1 MSIFNNFPAVGVG
14 GDTSDATATA
24 ADILQGKTAYGAD
37 GKITGTIP
45 SVEGKQI
52 VPKAAGQIAVAGNVY
67 TTGAR
72 IIPKEDNF
80 IPANIR
86 KDVSIWGVVGTL
98 DPGSTPTPDP
108 NLIPANVKAGVTI
121 DGVTGTF
128 TSDANATAESMQQ
141 GVSAY
146 VKGQRVVGT
155 APIQAA
161 KTVTPT
167 TTEQIAVASGSF
179 TSGEVKVEG
188 DANLVA
194 ENIKEGVSIFGVMGT
209 LDPGSTPTP
218 DPNLIPANVKA
229 GVTIDGV
236 TGTFTSDANATAESM
251 QQGVSAYVK
260 GQRVV
265 GTAPIQAAKTVT
277 PTTTEQIAV
286 ASGSF
291 TSGEVKVE
299 GDANLVAENIKE
311 GVSIFGVTG
320 TLAGGGG
327 SGVTTYSHLDTWQQ
341 ISMGS
346 SLTITMDHQPTVI
359 VFYVSNA
366 MTTTAQSTASSVT
379 LNTTGNFVATS
390 RTDNGPSIPRPTIT
404 STGFTYSY
412 GAGANCWIKY
422 VAY

>member
-1 MSIFNNFPAVGVG
+1 MSIFNNFPAVSTGA
-14 GDTSDATATA
+14 DTSDATATPN
-24 ADILQGKTAYGAD
+24 DILEGKTAYGAD

-121 DGVTGTF
+121 DGITGTFTSDATITADYILDGFSGYANGEKITGNIPSKDAATYTPGTADQYINANQYLSGAQKISGDANLVAANIAQGKEIFGVTGTF
-128 TSDANATAESMQQ
+128 TSDANATAESMQL

-146 VKGQRVVGT
+146 VNGTRVVGT

-167 TTEQIAVASGSF
+167 TTEQTAVASGSF
-179 TSGEVKVEG
+179 TTGAVKV
-188 DANLVA
+188 A
-194 ENIKEGVSIFGVMGT
+194 
-209 LDPGSTPTP
+209 
-218 DPNLIPANVKA
+218 
-229 GVTIDGV
+229 
-236 TGTFTSDANATAESM
+236 
-251 QQGVSAYVK
+251 
-260 GQRVV
+260 
-265 GTAPIQAAKTVT
+265 
-277 PTTTEQIAV
+277 
-286 ASGSF
+286 
-291 TSGEVKVE
+291 

-327 SGVTTYSHLDTWQQ
+327 SGGQIFTTGIAGQTQQTIIEIGFVPTSWMVTCTYVRNNITYNNFKSNYNGTIIGNTSGDPWQWQ
-341 ISMGS
+341 
-346 SLTITMDHQPTVI
+346 LQ
-359 VFYVSNA
+359 
-366 MTTTAQSTASSVT
+366 
-379 LNTTGNFVATS
+379 NTTLKFIGPGIYTS
-390 RTDNGPSIPRPTIT
+390 LSNVCII
-404 STGFTYSY
+404 
-412 GAGANCWIKY
+412 AVKE
-422 VAY
+422 

>member
-1 MSIFNNFPAVGVG
+1 MSIFNNFPAIGAG
-14 GDTSDATATA
+14 GDTSDATATPN
-24 ADILQGKTAYGAD
+24 DILKGKTAYGAD
-37 GKITGTIP
+37 GKISGTIP

-98 DPGSTPTPDP
+98 DPGSTPAPDP

-121 DGVTGTF
+121 DGITGTF
-128 TSDANATAESMQQ
+128 TNDATITADYILDGFSGYANGEKITGNIPSKDAAT
-141 GVSAY
+141 Y
-146 VKGQRVVGT
+146 TPGT
-155 APIQAA
+155 ADQYINA
-161 KTVTPT
+161 
-167 TTEQIAVASGSF
+167 EQYLSGAQKIA
-179 TSGEVKVEG
+179 G

-194 ENIKEGVSIFGVMGT
+194 ANIAQGKEIF
-209 LDPGSTPTP
+209 
-218 DPNLIPANVKA
+218 
-229 GVTIDGV
+229 GV

-251 QQGVSAYVK
+251 QLGVSAYVN
-260 GQRVV
+260 GARVV
-265 GTAPIQAAKTVT
+265 GTAPIQDAKTVT
-277 PTTTEQIAV
+277 PTTTEQTAV

-291 TSGEVKVE
+291 TTGAVKVA

-327 SGVTTYSHLDTWQQ
+327 GGGVTTYSHLDSWQQ
-341 ISMGS
+341 IGIGQT
-346 SLTITMDHQPTVI
+346 LTVTMDHQPTVI

-366 MTTTAQSTASSVT
+366 MITTTQSTASSVT
-379 LNTTGNFVATS
+379 LNTSRNIVASS
-390 RTDNGPSIPRPTIT
+390 RADNGPNVPEPTII
-404 STGFTYSY
+404 STGFTYSNPS
-412 GAGANCWIKY
+412 GANCWVKY

>member
-1 MSIFNNFPAVGVG
+1 MSIFNNFPAVGAG

-121 DGVTGTF
+121 DGITGTF
-128 TSDANATAESMQQ
+128 TNDATITADYILDGFSGYANGEKITGNIPSKDAATYTPGTADQYINAEQYLSGAQKIEGDANLTAGNIAQGKEIFGVTGTYTNDANATAESMQL

-146 VKGQRVVGT
+146 VKGARVVGT

-167 TTEQIAVASGSF
+167 TTEQTAVASGSF
-179 TSGEVKVEG
+179 TTGAVKVAG

-194 ENIKEGVSIFGVMGT
+194 ENIKDGVSIFGV
-209 LDPGSTPTP
+209 L
-218 DPNLIPANVKA
+218 
-229 GVTIDGV
+229 
-236 TGTFTSDANATAESM
+236 
-251 QQGVSAYVK
+251 
-260 GQRVV
+260 
-265 GTAPIQAAKTVT
+265 
-277 PTTTEQIAV
+277 
-286 ASGSF
+286 
-291 TSGEVKVE
+291 
-299 GDANLVAENIKE
+299 
-311 GVSIFGVTG
+311 G

-327 SGVTTYSHLDTWQQ
+327 EVEGKFVSAGNTGTANVLLTCNFTPTWALIGGHFEQSGGQNGAMYLANGVVSRSTTVHGAMENINLEISGNNVQIHRGGFSGCVIAGNGTPPNFDT
-341 ISMGS
+341 
-346 SLTITMDHQPTVI
+346 TP
-359 VFYVSNA
+359 Y
-366 MTTTAQSTASSVT
+366 
-379 LNTTGNFVATS
+379 
-390 RTDNGPSIPRPTIT
+390 
-404 STGFTYSY
+404 
-412 GAGANCWIKY
+412 
-422 VAY
+422 

>member
-1 MSIFNNFPAVGVG
+1 MSIFNNFPAVGAG

-52 VPKAAGQIAVAGNVY
+52 VPKASGQIAVAGNVY

-98 DPGSTPTPDP
+98 DPGSTPVPDP

-121 DGVTGTF
+121 DGITGTF
-128 TSDANATAESMQQ
+128 TSDATITADYILDGFSGYANGEKITGNIPSKDAATYTPSTTDQYINA
-141 GVSAY
+141 
-146 VKGQRVVGT
+146 
-155 APIQAA
+155 
-161 KTVTPT
+161 
-167 TTEQIAVASGSF
+167 EQYLSGAQKIA
-179 TSGEVKVEG
+179 G
-188 DANLVA
+188 DANLTA
-194 ENIKEGVSIFGVMGT
+194 GNIAQGKEIF
-209 LDPGSTPTP
+209 
-218 DPNLIPANVKA
+218 
-229 GVTIDGV
+229 GV

-251 QQGVSAYVK
+251 QLGVSAYVN
-260 GQRVV
+260 GTRVV
-265 GTAPIQAAKTVT
+265 GTAPIQEAKTVT
-277 PTTTEQIAV
+277 PTTTEQTAV

-291 TSGEVKVE
+291 TTGAVKVA

-327 SGVTTYSHLDTWQQ
+327 GVTTYSHLDTWQQ
-341 ISMGS
+341 INVGNT
-346 SLTITMDHQPTVI
+346 LTVTMDHQPTVI
-359 VFYVSNA
+359 AFYVSST
-366 MTTTAQSTASSVT
+366 MIPTPQTTASSVT
-379 LNTTGNFVATS
+379 LNTTRNIVADS
-390 RTDNGPSIPRPTIT
+390 RDKNGPSIPTPTIT

-412 GAGANCWIKY
+412 GQSANCWVKY

>member
-1 MSIFNNFPAVGVG
+1 MSIFNNFPAVGAG
-14 GDTSDATATA
+14 GDTSDATATP
-24 ADILQGKTAYGAD
+24 ADILKGKTAYGAD

-128 TSDANATAESMQQ
+128 TNDATITADYILDGFSGYAQGEKITGNIPSKDAAT
-141 GVSAY
+141 Y
-146 VKGQRVVGT
+146 TPGT
-155 APIQAA
+155 ADQYINANQYL
-161 KTVTPT
+161 
-167 TTEQIAVASGSF
+167 SGAQKIS
-179 TSGEVKVEG
+179 G

-194 ENIKEGVSIFGVMGT
+194 ANIAQGKEIF
-209 LDPGSTPTP
+209 
-218 DPNLIPANVKA
+218 
-229 GVTIDGV
+229 GV

-251 QQGVSAYVK
+251 QLGVSAYVN
-260 GQRVV
+260 GERVV

-277 PTTTEQIAV
+277 PSTTEQTAV

-291 TSGEVKVE
+291 TSGAVKVA

-327 SGVTTYSHLDTWQQ
+327 GGGVTTYSHLDTWQQ
-341 ISMGS
+341 VSMGKT
-346 SLTITMDHQPTVI
+346 LTVTMDHQPTVI
-359 VFYVSNA
+359 VFYVSNTM
-366 MTTTAQSTASSVT
+366 MTSTQSTASSVT

-390 RTDNGPSIPRPTIT
+390 RADNGPSIPQPTIT
-404 STGFTYSY
+404 STGFTYSH
-412 GAGANCWIKY
+412 GSGANCWIKY

>member
-24 ADILQGKTAYGAD
+24 ADILRGKTAYGAD

-128 TSDANATAESMQQ
+128 TSDANATAESMQL

-146 VKGQRVVGT
+146 VNGERVVGT

-167 TTEQIAVASGSF
+167 TTEQTAVASGSF
-179 TSGEVKVEG
+179 TTGAVKVAG

-194 ENIKEGVSIFGVMGT
+194 ENIKDGVSIFGVMGT
-209 LDPGSTPTP
+209 L
-218 DPNLIPANVKA
+218 
-229 GVTIDGV
+229 
-236 TGTFTSDANATAESM
+236 
-251 QQGVSAYVK
+251 
-260 GQRVV
+260 
-265 GTAPIQAAKTVT
+265 
-277 PTTTEQIAV
+277 
-286 ASGSF
+286 
-291 TSGEVKVE
+291 
-299 GDANLVAENIKE
+299 
-311 GVSIFGVTG
+311 
-320 TLAGGGG
+320 AGGGG
-327 SGVTTYSHLDTWQQ
+327 GQIFTTGIQGETQQTTIDIGFVPTSWMITCTYVRNSITYNNFKSIYNGTTIGNTSGDPWQWQ
-341 ISMGS
+341 
-346 SLTITMDHQPTVI
+346 LQ
-359 VFYVSNA
+359 
-366 MTTTAQSTASSVT
+366 
-379 LNTTGNFVATS
+379 NTTLTFTGPGIYTS
-390 RTDNGPSIPRPTIT
+390 LSNLCLI
-404 STGFTYSY
+404 
-412 GAGANCWIKY
+412 AVKE
-422 VAY
+422 

>member
-1 MSIFNNFPAVGVG
+1 MSIFNNFPAVGAG

-98 DPGSTPTPDP
+98 DQGSTPAPDP

-128 TSDANATAESMQQ
+128 TNDATITADYILDGFSGYANGEKITGNIPSKDAAT
-141 GVSAY
+141 Y
-146 VKGQRVVGT
+146 TPGT
-155 APIQAA
+155 ADQYISA
-161 KTVTPT
+161 
-167 TTEQIAVASGSF
+167 EQYLSGAQKIS
-179 TSGEVKVEG
+179 G
-188 DANLVA
+188 DANLVSG
-194 ENIKEGVSIFGVMGT
+194 NIAQGKEIF
-209 LDPGSTPTP
+209 
-218 DPNLIPANVKA
+218 
-229 GVTIDGV
+229 GV

-251 QQGVSAYVK
+251 QLGVSAYVK

-265 GTAPIQAAKTVT
+265 GTAPVQAAKTVT
-277 PTTTEQIAV
+277 PTTTEQTAV

-291 TSGEVKVE
+291 TSGEVKVA

-327 SGVTTYSHLDTWQQ
+327 GVTTYSHLDTWQQ
-341 ISMGS
+341 INVGNT
-346 SLTITMDHQPTVI
+346 LTVTMDHQPTVI
-359 VFYVSNA
+359 AFYVSSA
-366 MTTTAQSTASSVT
+366 MIPTPKTTASSVT
-379 LNTTGNFVATS
+379 LNTTRNIVADS
-390 RTDNGPSIPRPTIT
+390 RDENGPSIPAPTIT

-412 GAGANCWIKY
+412 GQGANCWVKY

>member
-14 GDTSDATATA
+14 ADTSDATATP
-24 ADILQGKTAYGAD
+24 ADILKGKTAYGAD

-52 VPKAAGQIAVAGNVY
+52 VPKATGQIAVAGNVY

-108 NLIPANVKAGVTI
+108 NLLPANIKDGVTI
-121 DGVTGTF
+121 DGVTGTFTSDATITADYILDGFSGYAQGAKITGNIPSKDTATYTPGTADQYINAEQYLSGSQKIAGDANLVAGNIAQGKAIFGVTGTF
-128 TSDANATAESMQQ
+128 TSDANATAESMQL

-146 VKGQRVVGT
+146 VKGTRVVGT

-167 TTEQIAVASGSF
+167 TTEQTAVASGSF
-179 TSGEVKVEG
+179 TSGAVKVAG

-194 ENIKEGVSIFGVMGT
+194 ENIM
-209 LDPGSTPTP
+209 D
-218 DPNLIPANVKA
+218 
-229 GVTIDGV
+229 
-236 TGTFTSDANATAESM
+236 
-251 QQGVSAYVK
+251 
-260 GQRVV
+260 
-265 GTAPIQAAKTVT
+265 
-277 PTTTEQIAV
+277 
-286 ASGSF
+286 
-291 TSGEVKVE
+291 
-299 GDANLVAENIKE
+299 

-327 SGVTTYSHLDTWQQ
+327 EVQGKFVKAGTYGQTTPSVMLECNFTPTWALCGGYFSYSG
-341 ISMGS
+341 GS
-346 SLTITMDHQPTVI
+346 SGAQYIANGTLYRSTTRSGPITSIDMQIIGNNVQINKGSFEGSVIAGSGEPPAFDTTQPT
-359 VFYVSNA
+359 
-366 MTTTAQSTASSVT
+366 
-379 LNTTGNFVATS
+379 TS
-390 RTDNGPSIPRPTIT
+390 DEPGEPDETI
-404 STGFTYSY
+404 
-412 GAGANCWIKY
+412 
-422 VAY
+422 

>member
-1 MSIFNNFPAVGVG
+1 MSIFNNFPAVGAG

-45 SVEGKQI
+45 SAEGKQI

-128 TSDANATAESMQQ
+128 TSDATITADYILDGFSGYANGEKITGNIPSKDAATYTPGTSDQFINAEQYLSGAQKITGDANLTADNIAQGKEIFGVTGTYTNDANATAESMQL

-146 VKGQRVVGT
+146 VKGTRVVGT

-167 TTEQIAVASGSF
+167 TTEQTAVASGSF
-179 TSGEVKVEG
+179 TTGAVKVAG
-188 DANLVA
+188 DANLVP
-194 ENIKEGVSIFGVMGT
+194 ENIKDGVSIFGVMGT
-209 LDPGSTPTP
+209 L
-218 DPNLIPANVKA
+218 
-229 GVTIDGV
+229 
-236 TGTFTSDANATAESM
+236 
-251 QQGVSAYVK
+251 
-260 GQRVV
+260 
-265 GTAPIQAAKTVT
+265 
-277 PTTTEQIAV
+277 
-286 ASGSF
+286 
-291 TSGEVKVE
+291 
-299 GDANLVAENIKE
+299 
-311 GVSIFGVTG
+311 
-320 TLAGGGG
+320 AGGGG
-327 SGVTTYSHLDTWQQ
+327 SVKGRFVQVGSTSTTTPSVLLECDFTPTWALCGGYFSYSG
-341 ISMGS
+341 GS
-346 SLTITMDHQPTVI
+346 SGSQYLANGILYRSSTRYGPITEISVEINGNNVVIDKGGLTGCVMAGNGEPPAFDTTQPTQI
-359 VFYVSNA
+359 
-366 MTTTAQSTASSVT
+366 
-379 LNTTGNFVATS
+379 
-390 RTDNGPSIPRPTIT
+390 
-404 STGFTYSY
+404 
-412 GAGANCWIKY
+412 
-422 VAY
+422 

>member
-1 MSIFNNFPAVGVG
+1 MSIFNNFPAVGAG

-52 VPKAAGQIAVAGNVY
+52 VPKASGQIAVAGNVY

-98 DPGSTPTPDP
+98 DPGSTPSPDP

-128 TSDANATAESMQQ
+128 TSDATITADYILDGFSGYANGEKITGNITSKDAATYTPGTADQYINAEQYLSGAQKIAGDANLVSGNIAQGKEIFGVTGTFTSDANATAESMQL

-146 VKGQRVVGT
+146 VNGERIVGT

-167 TTEQIAVASGSF
+167 TTEQTAVASGSF
-179 TSGEVKVEG
+179 TSGAVKV
-188 DANLVA
+188 A
-194 ENIKEGVSIFGVMGT
+194 
-209 LDPGSTPTP
+209 
-218 DPNLIPANVKA
+218 
-229 GVTIDGV
+229 
-236 TGTFTSDANATAESM
+236 
-251 QQGVSAYVK
+251 
-260 GQRVV
+260 
-265 GTAPIQAAKTVT
+265 
-277 PTTTEQIAV
+277 
-286 ASGSF
+286 
-291 TSGEVKVE
+291 

-327 SGVTTYSHLDTWQQ
+327 GGGVTTYSHLDTWQQ
-341 ISMGS
+341 ISRGDT
-346 SLTITMDHQPTVI
+346 LTVTMDHQPTVI
-359 VFYVSNA
+359 AFYVSNA
-366 MTTTAQSTASSVT
+366 MMNTPQSTASSVT
-379 LNTTGNFVATS
+379 LNTTGNLVAVS
-390 RTDNGPSIPRPTIT
+390 RANDGPSAPAPTIT

-412 GAGANCWIKY
+412 GSSANCWIKY

>member
-1 MSIFNNFPAVGVG
+1 MSIFNNFPAVGAG
-14 GDTSDATATA
+14 GDTSDATATPN
-24 ADILQGKTAYGAD
+24 DILEGKTAYGAE

-98 DPGSTPTPDP
+98 DPGSTPAPDP

-128 TSDANATAESMQQ
+128 TNDATITADYILNGFSGYANGEKVTGNIPSKDAATYTPGTADQYINAEQYLSGAQKIAGDANLAAGNIAQGKEIFGVTGTFTNDANATAESMQL

-155 APIQAA
+155 APIQEA

-167 TTEQIAVASGSF
+167 TTEQTAVASGSF
-179 TSGEVKVEG
+179 TSGAVKV
-188 DANLVA
+188 A
-194 ENIKEGVSIFGVMGT
+194 
-209 LDPGSTPTP
+209 
-218 DPNLIPANVKA
+218 
-229 GVTIDGV
+229 
-236 TGTFTSDANATAESM
+236 
-251 QQGVSAYVK
+251 
-260 GQRVV
+260 
-265 GTAPIQAAKTVT
+265 
-277 PTTTEQIAV
+277 
-286 ASGSF
+286 
-291 TSGEVKVE
+291 

-327 SGVTTYSHLDTWQQ
+327 GYVTSSAGATSTFSYNIGFVPTSWIAFCQYVTSGGSGGTTWKAYDNGAVITQAQGVLANWNLSGTT
-341 ISMGS
+341 
-346 SLTITMDHQPTVI
+346 LTITGQGSI
-359 VFYVSNA
+359 ALSSISNL
-366 MTTTAQSTASSVT
+366 MIMAQ
-379 LNTTGNFVATS
+379 
-390 RTDNGPSIPRPTIT
+390 
-404 STGFTYSY
+404 
-412 GAGANCWIKY
+412 
-422 VAY
+422 

>member
-1 MSIFNNFPAVGVG
+1 MSIFNNFPAVGAG

-98 DPGSTPTPDP
+98 DPGSTPAPDP

-128 TSDANATAESMQQ
+128 TNDATITANYILDGFSGYANGEKITGNIPSKDAATYTPGTADQYINANQYLSGAQTIAGDANLTADNIAQGKEIFGVTGTFTSDANATAESMQL

-146 VKGQRVVGT
+146 VKGTRVVGT

-167 TTEQIAVASGSF
+167 TTEQTAVASGSF
-179 TSGEVKVEG
+179 TTGAVKVAG

-194 ENIKEGVSIFGVMGT
+194 ENIK
-209 LDPGSTPTP
+209 
-218 DPNLIPANVKA
+218 
-229 GVTIDGV
+229 
-236 TGTFTSDANATAESM
+236 
-251 QQGVSAYVK
+251 Q
-260 GQRVV
+260 
-265 GTAPIQAAKTVT
+265 
-277 PTTTEQIAV
+277 
-286 ASGSF
+286 
-291 TSGEVKVE
+291 
-299 GDANLVAENIKE
+299 

-327 SGVTTYSHLDTWQQ
+327 SSNVTSQLSWKQLSNGET
-341 ISMGS
+341 
-346 SLTITMDHQPTVI
+346 LTVTMNHQPTVI
-359 VFYVSNA
+359 VFYVTNDMMHNA
-366 MTTTAQSTASSVT
+366 NMIASSIT
-379 LNTTGNFVATS
+379 KDSTGNFVLTARS
-390 RTDNGPSIPRPTIT
+390 DNAPSIPRPTIT

-412 GAGANCWIKY
+412 GQNANCWVQY

>member
-1 MSIFNNFPAVGVG
+1 MSIFNNFPAIGAG

-45 SVEGKQI
+45 SVDGKQI
-52 VPKAAGQIAVAGNVY
+52 VPKAAGQVAVAGNVY

-128 TSDANATAESMQQ
+128 TNDATITADYILDGFSGYANGEKITGNIPSKDAATYTPGTADQYISAEQYLSGAQKISGDANLVSGNIAQGKEIFGVTGTFTSDANATAESMQL

-167 TTEQIAVASGSF
+167 TTEQTAVASGSF
-179 TSGEVKVEG
+179 TSGAVKVAG
-188 DANLVA
+188 DTNLVA
-194 ENIKEGVSIFGVMGT
+194 ENIK
-209 LDPGSTPTP
+209 
-218 DPNLIPANVKA
+218 
-229 GVTIDGV
+229 
-236 TGTFTSDANATAESM
+236 
-251 QQGVSAYVK
+251 Q
-260 GQRVV
+260 
-265 GTAPIQAAKTVT
+265 
-277 PTTTEQIAV
+277 
-286 ASGSF
+286 
-291 TSGEVKVE
+291 
-299 GDANLVAENIKE
+299 

-327 SGVTTYSHLDTWQQ
+327 TSNVTAQLSWKQLSNGEQLTVT
-341 ISMGS
+341 MG
-346 SLTITMDHQPTVI
+346 HQPTVI
-359 VFYVSNA
+359 VFYVTNDIMHNA
-366 MTTTAQSTASSVT
+366 ARISSSIT
-379 LNTTGNFVATS
+379 KDSTGNFVLSA
-390 RTDNGPSIPRPTIT
+390 RNDNGPSIPRPTIT
-404 STGFTYSY
+404 SSGFTYSY
-412 GAGANCWIKY
+412 GQGANCWVQY

>member
-1 MSIFNNFPAVGVG
+1 MSIFNNFPAVGAG

-128 TSDANATAESMQQ
+128 TNDATITADYILDGFSGYAQGAKITGNIPSKDAATYTPGTADQYINAEQYLSGAQKIAGDANLKAGNIAQGKSIFGVTGTFTNDANATAESMQL

-146 VKGQRVVGT
+146 VKGARVVGT

-167 TTEQIAVASGSF
+167 TTEQTAVASGSF
-179 TSGEVKVEG
+179 TSGAVKVAG

-194 ENIKEGVSIFGVMGT
+194 ENIKK
-209 LDPGSTPTP
+209 D
-218 DPNLIPANVKA
+218 
-229 GVTIDGV
+229 
-236 TGTFTSDANATAESM
+236 
-251 QQGVSAYVK
+251 
-260 GQRVV
+260 
-265 GTAPIQAAKTVT
+265 
-277 PTTTEQIAV
+277 
-286 ASGSF
+286 
-291 TSGEVKVE
+291 
-299 GDANLVAENIKE
+299 
-311 GVSIFGVTG
+311 VSIFGVTG
-320 TLAGGGG
+320 TLAGGE
-327 SGVTTYSHLDTWQQ
+327 GVTPYTHLDNWQQ
-341 ISMGS
+341 INTGQT
-346 SLTITMDHQPTVI
+346 LTVAMDHQPTVI
-359 VFYVSNA
+359 AFFVSSA
-366 MTTTAQSTASSVT
+366 LVPTPQTTASSVT
-379 LNTTGNFVATS
+379 LNTTRNIVASS
-390 RTDNGPSIPRPTIT
+390 RASDGPSTPAPTIT

-412 GAGANCWIKY
+412 GAGANCWVKY
-422 VAY
+422 IAY

>member
-14 GDTSDATATA
+14 ADTSDATATP
-24 ADILQGKTAYGAD
+24 ADILKGKTAYGAD

-108 NLIPANVKAGVTI
+108 NLLPANIKDGVTI

-128 TSDANATAESMQQ
+128 TSDATITADYILDGFSGYAQGAKITGNIPSKDTATYTPGTADQYINAEQYLSGSQKIAGDANLVAGNIAQGKSIFGVTGTYTNDANATAESMQL

-146 VKGQRVVGT
+146 VKGARVVGT

-167 TTEQIAVASGSF
+167 TTEQTAVASGSF
-179 TSGEVKVEG
+179 TSGAVKVAG

-194 ENIKEGVSIFGVMGT
+194 ENIKK
-209 LDPGSTPTP
+209 D
-218 DPNLIPANVKA
+218 
-229 GVTIDGV
+229 
-236 TGTFTSDANATAESM
+236 
-251 QQGVSAYVK
+251 
-260 GQRVV
+260 
-265 GTAPIQAAKTVT
+265 
-277 PTTTEQIAV
+277 
-286 ASGSF
+286 
-291 TSGEVKVE
+291 
-299 GDANLVAENIKE
+299 
-311 GVSIFGVTG
+311 VSIFGVTG
-320 TLAGGGG
+320 TLAGGTQTAMGTITWG
-327 SGVTTYSHLDTWQQ
+327 SGT
-341 ISMGS
+341 
-346 SLTITMDHQPTVI
+346 
-359 VFYVSNA
+359 
-366 MTTTAQSTASSVT
+366 SVT
-379 LNTTGNFVATS
+379 VNVGFQPSNFCIAANVGKSGAWSGYWYYCLFEGEEIMNEHPRNAILTVTATATGF
-390 RTDNGPSIPRPTIT
+390 TIT
-404 STGFTYSY
+404 SSAEIDIFRYPVYAVS
-412 GAGANCWIKY
+412 N
-422 VAY
+422 

>member
-1 MSIFNNFPAVGVG
+1 MSIFNNFPAVGAG

-98 DPGSTPTPDP
+98 DPSSTPAPDP

-128 TSDANATAESMQQ
+128 TNDATITADYILDGFSGYANGEKITGNIPSKDAAT
-141 GVSAY
+141 Y
-146 VKGQRVVGT
+146 TPGT
-155 APIQAA
+155 ADQYISA
-161 KTVTPT
+161 
-167 TTEQIAVASGSF
+167 EQYLSGAQKIS
-179 TSGEVKVEG
+179 G
-188 DANLVA
+188 DANLVSG
-194 ENIKEGVSIFGVMGT
+194 NIAQGKEIF
-209 LDPGSTPTP
+209 
-218 DPNLIPANVKA
+218 
-229 GVTIDGV
+229 GV

-251 QQGVSAYVK
+251 QLGVSAYVK

-265 GTAPIQAAKTVT
+265 GTAPVQAAKTVT
-277 PTTTEQIAV
+277 PTTTEQTAV

-291 TSGEVKVE
+291 TSGEVKVA

-327 SGVTTYSHLDTWQQ
+327 GVTTYSHLDTWQQ
-341 ISMGS
+341 INVGNT
-346 SLTITMDHQPTVI
+346 LTVTMDHQPTVI
-359 VFYVSNA
+359 AFYVSSA
-366 MTTTAQSTASSVT
+366 MIPTPKTTASSVT
-379 LNTTGNFVATS
+379 LNTTRNIVADS
-390 RTDNGPSIPRPTIT
+390 RDENGPSIPAPTIT

-412 GAGANCWIKY
+412 GQGANCWVKY

>member
-1 MSIFNNFPAVGVG
+1 MSIFNNFPAVGAG
-14 GDTSDATATA
+14 GDTSDATAMP
-24 ADILQGKTAYGAD
+24 ADILEGKTAYGAD

-98 DPGSTPTPDP
+98 DPGSTPSPDP

-128 TSDANATAESMQQ
+128 TSDATITADYILDGFSGYAQGEKITGNIPSKDAAT
-141 GVSAY
+141 Y
-146 VKGQRVVGT
+146 TPGT
-155 APIQAA
+155 ADQYINA
-161 KTVTPT
+161 
-167 TTEQIAVASGSF
+167 EQYLSGAQKIA
-179 TSGEVKVEG
+179 G
-188 DANLVA
+188 DANLTA
-194 ENIKEGVSIFGVMGT
+194 DNIAQGKEIF
-209 LDPGSTPTP
+209 
-218 DPNLIPANVKA
+218 
-229 GVTIDGV
+229 GV

-251 QQGVSAYVK
+251 KLGVSAYVN
-260 GQRVV
+260 GTRVV
-265 GTAPIQAAKTVT
+265 GTAPIQEAKTVT
-277 PTTTEQIAV
+277 PTTTEQTAV

-291 TSGEVKVE
+291 TSGAVKVA

-327 SGVTTYSHLDTWQQ
+327 GGGVTTYSHLDTWQQ
-341 ISMGS
+341 ISMGNT
-346 SLTITMDHQPTVI
+346 LTVTMDHQPTVI

-366 MTTTAQSTASSVT
+366 MITTPQSTASSVT
-379 LNTTGNFVATS
+379 LNTSRNIVASS
-390 RTDNGPSIPRPTIT
+390 RTDNGPAIPQPTIT
-404 STGFTYSY
+404 STGFTYNY
-412 GAGANCWIKY
+412 GQGANCWIKY

>member
-1 MSIFNNFPAVGVG
+1 MSIFNNFPAVGAG

-24 ADILQGKTAYGAD
+24 ADILEGKTAYGAD

-108 NLIPANVKAGVTI
+108 NLIPGNVKAGVTI
-121 DGVTGTF
+121 DGITGTF
-128 TSDANATAESMQQ
+128 TNDATITADNILSGFSGYANGDKITGNIPSKDAATYTPGTADQFINAEQYLSGAQKIAGDANLVSGNIAQGKEIFGVTGTYTNDADATAESMQL

-167 TTEQIAVASGSF
+167 TTEQTAVASGSF
-179 TSGEVKVEG
+179 TSGEVKV
-188 DANLVA
+188 A
-194 ENIKEGVSIFGVMGT
+194 
-209 LDPGSTPTP
+209 
-218 DPNLIPANVKA
+218 
-229 GVTIDGV
+229 
-236 TGTFTSDANATAESM
+236 
-251 QQGVSAYVK
+251 
-260 GQRVV
+260 
-265 GTAPIQAAKTVT
+265 
-277 PTTTEQIAV
+277 
-286 ASGSF
+286 
-291 TSGEVKVE
+291 

-327 SGVTTYSHLDTWQQ
+327 GVTTYSHLDTWQQ
-341 ISMGS
+341 INIGS
-346 SLTITMDHQPTVI
+346 TLTVTMDHKPTVI

-366 MTTTAQSTASSVT
+366 LKPTPQTTASSVT
-379 LNTTGNFVATS
+379 LNTTRNIVADS
-390 RTDNGPSIPRPTIT
+390 RADNGPPIPAPTIT

-412 GAGANCWIKY
+412 GAGANCWVKY
-422 VAY
+422 IAY

>member
-1 MSIFNNFPAVGVG
+1 MSIFNNFPAVGAG
-14 GDTSDATATA
+14 GDTSDATATPN
-24 ADILQGKTAYGAD
+24 DILEGKTAYGAD

-98 DPGSTPTPDP
+98 DPGSTPAPDP

-128 TSDANATAESMQQ
+128 TNDATITADYILDGFSGYANGEKITGNIPSKDAATYTPGTADQYINANQYLSGAQTIAGDANLTAGNIAQGKEIFGVTGTFTNDADATAESMQL

-167 TTEQIAVASGSF
+167 TTEQTAVASGSF
-179 TSGEVKVEG
+179 TTGAVKV
-188 DANLVA
+188 A
-194 ENIKEGVSIFGVMGT
+194 
-209 LDPGSTPTP
+209 
-218 DPNLIPANVKA
+218 
-229 GVTIDGV
+229 
-236 TGTFTSDANATAESM
+236 
-251 QQGVSAYVK
+251 
-260 GQRVV
+260 
-265 GTAPIQAAKTVT
+265 
-277 PTTTEQIAV
+277 
-286 ASGSF
+286 
-291 TSGEVKVE
+291 

-327 SGVTTYSHLDTWQQ
+327 GGGVTTYSHLDTWQQ
-341 ISMGS
+341 ISVGNT
-346 SLTITMDHQPTVI
+346 LTVTMDHQPTVI

-366 MTTTAQSTASSVT
+366 MITTTQSTASSVT

-390 RTDNGPSIPRPTIT
+390 RADNGPSIPKPTIT

-412 GAGANCWIKY
+412 GSGTNCWIKY

>member
-1 MSIFNNFPAVGVG
+1 MSIFNNFPAVGAG

-24 ADILQGKTAYGAD
+24 ADILRGKTAYGAD

-45 SVEGKQI
+45 SVKGGQI
-52 VPKAAGQIAVAGNVY
+52 VPNASGLIAVAGNVY

-98 DPGSTPTPDP
+98 DPGSTPVPDP

-128 TSDANATAESMQQ
+128 TNDANATAESMQL

-146 VKGQRVVGT
+146 VNGTRVVGT
-155 APIQAA
+155 APIQEA

-167 TTEQIAVASGSF
+167 TTEQTAVARGSF
-179 TSGEVKVEG
+179 TSGAVKV
-188 DANLVA
+188 A
-194 ENIKEGVSIFGVMGT
+194 
-209 LDPGSTPTP
+209 
-218 DPNLIPANVKA
+218 
-229 GVTIDGV
+229 
-236 TGTFTSDANATAESM
+236 
-251 QQGVSAYVK
+251 
-260 GQRVV
+260 
-265 GTAPIQAAKTVT
+265 
-277 PTTTEQIAV
+277 
-286 ASGSF
+286 
-291 TSGEVKVE
+291 

-327 SGVTTYSHLDTWQQ
+327 GGGVTTYSHLDTWQQ
-341 ISMGS
+341 INMGNT
-346 SLTITMDHQPTVI
+346 LTVTMDHQPTVI

-366 MTTTAQSTASSVT
+366 MITTSQSTASSVT

-390 RTDNGPSIPRPTIT
+390 RADNGPSIPRPTIT

-412 GAGANCWIKY
+412 GSGANCWIKY

>member
-1 MSIFNNFPAVGVG
+1 MSIFNNFPAVGAG

-37 GKITGTIP
+37 GKITGTIR

-72 IIPKEDNF
+72 IIPKENNF

-98 DPGSTPTPDP
+98 DPGSTPAPDP

-121 DGVTGTF
+121 DGITGTF
-128 TSDANATAESMQQ
+128 TNDADATAESMQL

-167 TTEQIAVASGSF
+167 TTEQTAVASGSF
-179 TSGEVKVEG
+179 TSGAVKV
-188 DANLVA
+188 A
-194 ENIKEGVSIFGVMGT
+194 
-209 LDPGSTPTP
+209 
-218 DPNLIPANVKA
+218 
-229 GVTIDGV
+229 
-236 TGTFTSDANATAESM
+236 
-251 QQGVSAYVK
+251 
-260 GQRVV
+260 
-265 GTAPIQAAKTVT
+265 
-277 PTTTEQIAV
+277 
-286 ASGSF
+286 
-291 TSGEVKVE
+291 

-327 SGVTTYSHLDTWQQ
+327 GVTTYSHWDTWQQ
-341 ISMGS
+341 INVGDT
-346 SLTITMDHQPTVI
+346 LTVTMDHQPTVI
-359 VFYVSNA
+359 AFYVSSA
-366 MTTTAQSTASSVT
+366 MIPTPQTTASSVT
-379 LNTTGNFVATS
+379 LNTTRNIVADS
-390 RTDNGPSIPRPTIT
+390 RDENGPSIPAPTIT
-404 STGFTYSY
+404 STGFTYKH
-412 GAGANCWIKY
+412 GRGENCWVKY

>member
-1 MSIFNNFPAVGVG
+1 MSIFNNFPAVGAG

-98 DPGSTPTPDP
+98 DPGSTPAPDP

-128 TSDANATAESMQQ
+128 TSDATITADYILDGFSGYANGEKITGNIPSKDAAT
-141 GVSAY
+141 Y
-146 VKGQRVVGT
+146 TPGT
-155 APIQAA
+155 ADQYINA
-161 KTVTPT
+161 
-167 TTEQIAVASGSF
+167 EQYLSGAQKIA
-179 TSGEVKVEG
+179 G
-188 DANLVA
+188 DTNLVA
-194 ENIKEGVSIFGVMGT
+194 GNIAQGKEIF
-209 LDPGSTPTP
+209 
-218 DPNLIPANVKA
+218 
-229 GVTIDGV
+229 GV

-251 QQGVSAYVK
+251 QLGVSAYVN
-260 GQRVV
+260 GTRVV
-265 GTAPIQAAKTVT
+265 GTAPIQEAKTVT
-277 PTTTEQIAV
+277 PTTTEQTAV

-291 TSGEVKVE
+291 TTGAVKVA
-299 GDANLVAENIKE
+299 GDANLVAENIKKD
-311 GVSIFGVTG
+311 VSIFGVTG
-320 TLAGGGG
+320 TLEGGGG
-327 SGVTTYSHLDTWQQ
+327 GGGVTAYSHLDTWQQ
-341 ISMGS
+341 ISRGET
-346 SLTITMDHQPTVI
+346 LTVTMDHQPTVI
-359 VFYVSNA
+359 AFYVSNA
-366 MTTTAQSTASSVT
+366 MVNTPQLTASSVT
-379 LNTTGNFVATS
+379 LNTTGNLVAVS
-390 RTDNGPSIPRPTIT
+390 RADNGPSAPAPTIT

-412 GAGANCWIKY
+412 GQGTNCWVKY

>member
-1 MSIFNNFPAVGVG
+1 MSIFNNFPAVGAG
-14 GDTSDATATA
+14 GDTSDATATPN
-24 ADILQGKTAYGAD
+24 DILEGKTAYGAD

-98 DPGSTPTPDP
+98 DPGSTPAPDP

-128 TSDANATAESMQQ
+128 TNDATITADYILDGFSGYANGEKITGNIPSKDAATYTPGTADQYINANQYLSGAQTIAGDANLTAGNIAQGKEIFGVTGTFTNDADATAESMQL

-167 TTEQIAVASGSF
+167 TTEQTAVASGSF
-179 TSGEVKVEG
+179 TTGAVKV
-188 DANLVA
+188 A
-194 ENIKEGVSIFGVMGT
+194 
-209 LDPGSTPTP
+209 
-218 DPNLIPANVKA
+218 
-229 GVTIDGV
+229 
-236 TGTFTSDANATAESM
+236 
-251 QQGVSAYVK
+251 
-260 GQRVV
+260 
-265 GTAPIQAAKTVT
+265 
-277 PTTTEQIAV
+277 
-286 ASGSF
+286 
-291 TSGEVKVE
+291 

-327 SGVTTYSHLDTWQQ
+327 GGGVTTYSHLDTWQQ
-341 ISMGS
+341 ISVGNT
-346 SLTITMDHQPTVI
+346 LTVTMDHQPTVI

-366 MTTTAQSTASSVT
+366 MITTTQSTASSVT

-390 RTDNGPSIPRPTIT
+390 RADNGPSIPRPTIT

-412 GAGANCWIKY
+412 GSGTNCWIKY

>member
-1 MSIFNNFPAVGVG
+1 MSIFNNFPAVGAG

-45 SVEGKQI
+45 SAEGKQI

-108 NLIPANVKAGVTI
+108 NLIPANIKAGVTI

-128 TSDANATAESMQQ
+128 TNDATITADYILDGFSGYANGEKITGNIPSKDAATYTPGTADQYISAEQYLSGAQKIAGDANLAAGNIAQGKEIFGVTGTFTNDANATAESMQL

-155 APIQAA
+155 APIQEA

-167 TTEQIAVASGSF
+167 TTEQTAVASGSF
-179 TSGEVKVEG
+179 TTGTVKV
-188 DANLVA
+188 A
-194 ENIKEGVSIFGVMGT
+194 
-209 LDPGSTPTP
+209 
-218 DPNLIPANVKA
+218 
-229 GVTIDGV
+229 
-236 TGTFTSDANATAESM
+236 
-251 QQGVSAYVK
+251 
-260 GQRVV
+260 
-265 GTAPIQAAKTVT
+265 
-277 PTTTEQIAV
+277 
-286 ASGSF
+286 
-291 TSGEVKVE
+291 

-327 SGVTTYSHLDTWQQ
+327 GGGVTTYSHLDTWQQ
-341 ISMGS
+341 ISVGNT
-346 SLTITMDHQPTVI
+346 LTVTMDHQPTVI
-359 VFYVSNA
+359 AFYVSST
-366 MTTTAQSTASSVT
+366 MIPTPQTTASSVT
-379 LNTTGNFVATS
+379 LNTTRNIVATS
-390 RTDNGPSIPRPTIT
+390 RDENGPSTPVPTIT
-404 STGFTYSY
+404 STGFTYSHEQ
-412 GAGANCWIKY
+412 GANCWVKY

>member
-1 MSIFNNFPAVGVG
+1 MSIFNNFPAVGAG

-52 VPKAAGQIAVAGNVY
+52 VPKAAGQVAVAGNVY

-128 TSDANATAESMQQ
+128 TSDATITADYILDGFSGYAQGEKITGNIPSKAAATYTPGTADQYINAEQYLSGAQKIAGDANLTAGNIAQGKEIFGVTGTFTSDANATAESMQL

-167 TTEQIAVASGSF
+167 TTEQTAVASGSF
-179 TSGEVKVEG
+179 TSGAVKV
-188 DANLVA
+188 A
-194 ENIKEGVSIFGVMGT
+194 
-209 LDPGSTPTP
+209 
-218 DPNLIPANVKA
+218 
-229 GVTIDGV
+229 
-236 TGTFTSDANATAESM
+236 
-251 QQGVSAYVK
+251 
-260 GQRVV
+260 
-265 GTAPIQAAKTVT
+265 
-277 PTTTEQIAV
+277 
-286 ASGSF
+286 
-291 TSGEVKVE
+291 

-327 SGVTTYSHLDTWQQ
+327 AGGVSTYSHLDTWKQLNR
-341 ISMGS
+341 GDT
-346 SLTITMDHQPTVI
+346 LTVTMDHQPTVI
-359 VFYVSNA
+359 AFYVSNA
-366 MTTTAQSTASSVT
+366 MVNTPQSTASSVT
-379 LNTTGNFVATS
+379 LNTTGNLVAVS
-390 RTDNGPSIPRPTIT
+390 RANDGPSAPAPTIT

-412 GAGANCWIKY
+412 SSSANCWIKY

>member
-1 MSIFNNFPAVGVG
+1 MSIFNNFPAVGAG

-108 NLIPANVKAGVTI
+108 NLIPANVKAGITI
-121 DGVTGTF
+121 DGVTGTFTEDATALAYNIRLGATAYARGELLTGTAPLAAAKTITPTSEEQIAVFSGAFTTGNIKVAGDANLTADNIAQDKSIFGVTGTF
-128 TSDANATAESMQQ
+128 TSDANATAESMQL

-167 TTEQIAVASGSF
+167 TTEQTAVASGSF
-179 TSGEVKVEG
+179 TSGAVKVAG

-194 ENIKEGVSIFGVMGT
+194 ENIKK
-209 LDPGSTPTP
+209 D
-218 DPNLIPANVKA
+218 
-229 GVTIDGV
+229 
-236 TGTFTSDANATAESM
+236 
-251 QQGVSAYVK
+251 
-260 GQRVV
+260 
-265 GTAPIQAAKTVT
+265 
-277 PTTTEQIAV
+277 
-286 ASGSF
+286 
-291 TSGEVKVE
+291 
-299 GDANLVAENIKE
+299 
-311 GVSIFGVTG
+311 VSIFGVTG

-327 SGVTTYSHLDTWQQ
+327 SIKGKFVQA
-341 ISMGS
+341 GS
-346 SLTITMDHQPTVI
+346 SSTTTPSVLLECDFTPTWALIGGQFSYSGGTSGSQYLANGVLYRSSSQVGPISYITMSIDGNNVI
-359 VFYVSNA
+359 IDKGGVKGSVIAGNGEPPAFD
-366 MTTTAQSTASSVT
+366 TAEPY
-379 LNTTGNFVATS
+379 ATS
-390 RTDNGPSIPRPTIT
+390 DEPDEPDETI
-404 STGFTYSY
+404 
-412 GAGANCWIKY
+412 
-422 VAY
+422 

>member
-1 MSIFNNFPAVGVG
+1 MSIFNNFPAVGAG

-24 ADILQGKTAYGAD
+24 ADILRGKTAYGAD

-128 TSDANATAESMQQ
+128 TSDATITADYILDGFSGYAQGAKITGNIPSKDAATYTPGTADQYINANQYLSGAQKISGDANLAAGNIAQGKEIFGVTGTYTNDANATAESMQL

-167 TTEQIAVASGSF
+167 TTEQTAVASGSF
-179 TSGEVKVEG
+179 TSGAVKVAG

-194 ENIKEGVSIFGVMGT
+194 ENIKEGVSIFGV
-209 LDPGSTPTP
+209 L
-218 DPNLIPANVKA
+218 
-229 GVTIDGV
+229 
-236 TGTFTSDANATAESM
+236 
-251 QQGVSAYVK
+251 
-260 GQRVV
+260 
-265 GTAPIQAAKTVT
+265 
-277 PTTTEQIAV
+277 
-286 ASGSF
+286 
-291 TSGEVKVE
+291 
-299 GDANLVAENIKE
+299 
-311 GVSIFGVTG
+311 G

-327 SGVTTYSHLDTWQQ
+327 EVQGKFVNVVNSGSAKVLLSCNFTPTWALIGGHFDQSGEQNGAKYLANGVISQSTTFHGAIENINLEISGNNVQ
-341 ISMGS
+341 INRGGFTGCVIAGS
-346 SLTITMDHQPTVI
+346 GTAPNFD
-359 VFYVSNA
+359 
-366 MTTTAQSTASSVT
+366 TTT
-379 LNTTGNFVATS
+379 
-390 RTDNGPSIPRPTIT
+390 
-404 STGFTYSY
+404 
-412 GAGANCWIKY
+412 C
-422 VAY
+422 